1 MIEILSE
8 LISTILQL
16 FVFTLIPYIFFLF
29 RKDKTTNFLKYIGLV
44 KPTGKSLQ
52 YVVGVALLFV
62 IAGLGLT
69 FINSDWKSAVLM
81 PNSVTGK
88 IKLMSFSTKTIII
101 ILMIAII
108 KTSLSEEIFFR
119 GFLCRQLINKLGFK
133 AGNIL
138 QATIFGFVH
147 LLLFGL
153 LTKISFIPIILIFIF
168 STFAGWTIGFIKEK
182 YANNSIIPGW
192 IAHGVGNIISYTT
205 IAFLI

>member
-44 KPTGKSLQ
+44 KPTRKSLK

-119 GFLCRQLINKLGFK
+119 GFLCRQLINKFGFK